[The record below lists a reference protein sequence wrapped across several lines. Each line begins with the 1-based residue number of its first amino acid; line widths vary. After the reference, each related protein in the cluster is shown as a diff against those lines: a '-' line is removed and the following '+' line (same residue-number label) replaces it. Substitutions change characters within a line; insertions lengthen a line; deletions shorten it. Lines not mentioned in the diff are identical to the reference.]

1 SPCLGPAN
9 RNKRSNIM
17 TGDLKNLAI
26 QYFDA
31 FSDKDLARIEGM
43 FSEDVA
49 LKDWEIEATGK
60 AAVLEANQNIF
71 RSVKT
76 IAVHPLLLIH
86 ENDFIAATI
95 EITIDGDTVIHVVD
109 IISFNEKHQIRS
121 IRAYKG

>member
-1 SPCLGPAN
+1 MPA
-9 RNKRSNIM
+9 
-17 TGDLKNLAI
+17 DLKDIAL

-31 FSDKDLARIEGM
+31 FSEKDLARIEGM

-76 IAVHPLLLIH
+76 IAVHPRQLIH
-86 ENDFIAATI
+86 EKDIIAATL
-95 EITIDGDTVIHVVD
+95 EITIDGDSVINVVD
-109 IISFNEKHQIRS
+109 IISFNENHQIRS

>member
-1 SPCLGPAN
+1 
-9 RNKRSNIM
+9 M
-17 TGDLKNLAI
+17 TADLKDIALR
-26 QYFDA
+26 YFDA
-31 FSDKDLARIEGM
+31 FSKKDLARIEGM

-60 AAVLEANQNIF
+60 SEVLKANQNIF

-76 IAVHPLLLIH
+76 IAVHPTQLIH
-86 ENDFIAATI
+86 EKDSIAATL

>member
-1 SPCLGPAN
+1 MPA
-9 RNKRSNIM
+9 
-17 TGDLKNLAI
+17 DLKDIAL

-31 FSDKDLARIEGM
+31 FSEKDLARIEGM
-43 FSEDVA
+43 LSEDVA

-76 IAVHPLLLIH
+76 IAVHPRQLIH
-86 ENDFIAATI
+86 EKDIIAATL
-95 EITIDGDTVIHVVD
+95 EITIDGDSVINVVD
-109 IISFNEKHQIRS
+109 IISFNENHQIRS